1 MRTVALGGGHGLA
14 ASLGALRRVTEDLT
28 AIVTVA
34 DDGGSS
40 GRLRRDYGVLPPGDL
55 RMALAALC
63 RDDEWGN
70 TWSKVVQHRFGG
82 DQELAGHAVGN
93 LLIVALWDLLGD
105 TVAGLDW
112 VGRLLG
118 TGGRVLPMAAV
129 PLDIVAEVVGAD
141 PARPDEVTT
150 VRGQA
155 ECATTPGQV
164 RSITLLP
171 PDPPAVP
178 EAVRA
183 VLDADWVV
191 FGPGSWFTSVL
202 PHLLVPEL
210 AAALRVTTAR
220 RVVVLNLVPQPGETG
235 GFSPP
240 KHLEVLAGHA
250 PALTV
255 DVVLADTKAAGT
267 GNLADLEKAASML
280 GARLV
285 VADVAA
291 ADGTPRHDPKLLAGA
306 YAQIFQGLAK
316 GAWGKVPP
324 RTGGSGGSSPGQ
336 HRGVTP
342 MAMTGVV
349 KDELSRVPVIKPCC
363 RKAEV
368 STLLRFAGGLHLSEG
383 RVVIE
388 AELDTGAAARRL
400 RASISEVFGHP
411 AEFLVLAPS
420 GLRKGNRYLVRVDK
434 GQSGEALARQAGL
447 IDSYGRP
454 VRGLPRQVVSGAT
467 CDCEAAWR
475 GAFLAHGS
483 LTEPGRSMALEITCP
498 GSEAALA
505 LVGAARRLKVHA
517 KARDVRGVDRVVIR
531 DGEAIAAMLTRLGAH
546 QAVLAWEE
554 RRMRREVRATANRL
568 ANFDDANLRRSARAA
583 VAAGARVER
592 ALEILGP
599 DAPQHLTMAG
609 RLRMAHRQASLEEL
623 GQLAD
628 PPLTKDAIAGR
639 IRRLLAMADRRAA
652 DQGIPTTEACLTADM
667 LP

>member
-1 MRTVALGGGHGLA
+1 MTLTGVRTVALGGGHGLA
-14 ASLGALRRVTEDLT
+14 ASLGALRRVTDDLT

-82 DQELAGHAVGN
+82 DCDLAGHAVGN

-105 TVAGLDW
+105 QVAGLDW

-141 PARPDEVTT
+141 PTRPGEVST

-178 EAVRA
+178 EAVQA

-202 PHLLVPEL
+202 PHLLVPQL
-210 AAALRVTTAR
+210 AAALHVTAAR
-220 RVVVLNLVPQPGETG
+220 RLVVLNLAPQPGETA
-235 GFSPP
+235 GFSPH

-285 VADVAA
+285 MADVAA
-291 ADGTPRHDPKLLAGA
+291 ANGTPVHEPKLLAGA
-306 YAQIFQGLAK
+306 YAQIFREA
-316 GAWGKVPP
+316 
-324 RTGGSGGSSPGQ
+324 S
-336 HRGVTP
+336 P
-342 MAMTGVV
+342 MA
-349 KDELSRVPVIKPCC
+349 R
-363 RKAEV
+363 
-368 STLLRFAGGLHLSEG
+368 
-383 RVVIE
+383 
-388 AELDTGAAARRL
+388 
-400 RASISEVFGHP
+400 
-411 AEFLVLAPS
+411 PS
-420 GLRKGNRYLVRVDK
+420 W
-434 GQSGEALARQAGL
+434 GE
-447 IDSYGRP
+447 
-454 VRGLPRQVVSGAT
+454 
-467 CDCEAAWR
+467 
-475 GAFLAHGS
+475 
-483 LTEPGRSMALEITCP
+483 
-498 GSEAALA
+498 
-505 LVGAARRLKVHA
+505 
-517 KARDVRGVDRVVIR
+517 
-531 DGEAIAAMLTRLGAH
+531 
-546 QAVLAWEE
+546 
-554 RRMRREVRATANRL
+554 
-568 ANFDDANLRRSARAA
+568 
-583 VAAGARVER
+583 
-592 ALEILGP
+592 
-599 DAPQHLTMAG
+599 
-609 RLRMAHRQASLEEL
+609 
-623 GQLAD
+623 
-628 PPLTKDAIAGR
+628 
-639 IRRLLAMADRRAA
+639 
-652 DQGIPTTEACLTADM
+652 
-667 LP
+667 